1 MSTPKKV
8 GRQNTGRLST
18 SKSRGY
24 VMSLYSRRDLRPC
37 HSLCSE
43 VILCLFSDSCDTR
56 SCTVSETLPISVWLW
71 TKSSQWPWI
80 VLQFVYSMREGRLAD
95 DLSVLLGILQ

>member
-56 SCTVSETLPISVWLW
+56 SCTVSETLPISGYERRAPSDLELSF
-71 TKSSQWPWI
+71 SSYTAWEKDVSP
-80 VLQFVYSMREGRLAD
+80 MT
-95 DLSVLLGILQ
+95 SVFC